1 MKRGVELIC
10 QAIALNIAVGLF
22 ILSRNDLEYSASS
35 SPADRLLHLLKTR
48 GPQLAS
54 DAGEYLGTTG
64 EAARQQL
71 VKLAA
76 SGLAEAKA
84 EVRGVG
90 RPTQV
95 WHLTAAGHARFPDT
109 HSELTVQLLQTVRE
123 TFGEDAI
130 ERLIDVRERQTQA
143 LYEREMQGVVGL
155 KARVERLA
163 QLRSRE
169 GYMAQCSEQ
178 PDGALILVENHC
190 PICAAAT
197 ACQGFCR
204 AELQVFEQVLQ
215 AKVERVEHI
224 QLGARRCA
232 YRIAAR

>member
-1 MKRGVELIC
+1 MKIRLELIC
-10 QAIALNIAVGLF
+10 QVIALNIAAGRF
-22 ILSRNDLEYSASS
+22 ILSRNDLEYPASS
-35 SPADRLLHLLKTR
+35 AADRVLHLLKTR

-54 DAGEYLGTTG
+54 DMGAFLGTSG

-76 SGLAEAKA
+76 SGLVNASS

-95 WHLTAAGHARFPDT
+95 WQLTAAGHARFPDT
-109 HSELTVQLLQTVRE
+109 HSELTMQLLQTVRD
-123 TFGEDAI
+123 TFGEEAI
-130 ERLIDVRERQTQA
+130 DRLIDVRERQTQA
-143 LYEREMQGVVGL
+143 LYEREMGGIPDL
-155 KARVERLA
+155 KGRVERLA
-163 QLRSRE
+163 ALRSRE
-169 GYMAQCSEQ
+169 GYMAEWSEQ

-204 AELQVFEQVLQ
+204 AELQVFEQVLR

-232 YRIAAR
+232 YRVVQG

>member
-1 MKRGVELIC
+1 MRVRLELIY
-10 QAIALNIAVGLF
+10 QVIALNIEAERF
-22 ILSRNDLEYSASS
+22 ILSRNDLEYSSA
-35 SPADRLLHLLKTR
+35 SPADRVLHILKTR

-54 DAGEYLGTTG
+54 DMGVFLGTSG

-76 SGLAEAKA
+76 SGWVQARS

-95 WHLTAAGHARFPDT
+95 WQLTAAGHARFPDT
-109 HSELTVQLLQTVRE
+109 HSELTMQLLQSVRE
-123 TFGEDAI
+123 TFGEEAI

-143 LYEREMQGVVGL
+143 LYEREMEGLIGL

-163 QLRSRE
+163 ALRTRE
-169 GYMAQCSEQ
+169 GYMAEWSEQ

-204 AELQVFEQVLQ
+204 AELQVFEHVLQ
-215 AKVERVEHI
+215 ANVERVEHI

-232 YRIAAR
+232 YRIASR

>member
-1 MKRGVELIC
+1 M
-10 QAIALNIAVGLF
+10 
-22 ILSRNDLEYSASS
+22 
-35 SPADRLLHLLKTR
+35 HLLKTR

-54 DAGEYLGTTG
+54 DAGEFLGTTG

-76 SGLAEAKA
+76 AGLVEAKSEA
-84 EVRGVG
+84 RGVG

-95 WHLTAAGHARFPDT
+95 WQLTAAGHGRFPDT
-109 HSELTVQLLQTVRE
+109 HSDLTVQLLQTVRE

-130 ERLIDVRERQTQA
+130 DRLIDVRERQTQA
-143 LYEREMQGVVGL
+143 LYEREMAGLNGL
-155 KARVERLA
+155 KARVEKLA
-163 QLRSRE
+163 ALRTRE
-169 GYMAQCSEQ
+169 GYMAQWSEQ

-204 AELQVFEQVLQ
+204 AELQVFERVLQ
-215 AKVERVEHI
+215 ANVERVEHI

-232 YRIAAR
+232 YRIALA

>member
-1 MKRGVELIC
+1 
-10 QAIALNIAVGLF
+10 
-22 ILSRNDLEYSASS
+22 LEYSAA

-54 DAGEYLGTTG
+54 DAGVILGTTG
-64 EAARQQL
+64 EAARQQF

-76 SGLAEAKA
+76 SGFVEARSEA
-84 EVRGVG
+84 RGVG

-95 WHLTAAGHARFPDT
+95 WHLTVAGHARFPDA

-123 TFGEDAI
+123 TFGEAAI
-130 ERLIDVRERQTQA
+130 ERLIEVREQQTCD
-143 LYEREMQGVVGL
+143 LYLREMQGAATLQV
-155 KARVERLA
+155 RVERLVA
-163 QLRSRE
+163 LRARE
-169 GYMAQCSEQ
+169 GYMAEWSEQ

-204 AELQVFEQVLQ
+204 AELEVFEQVLQ
-215 AKVERVEHI
+215 ARVERVEHI
-224 QLGARRCA
+224 LLGARRCA
-232 YRIAAR
+232 YRITAV

>member
-10 QAIALNIAVGLF
+10 QAIALNIAARLF

-123 TFGEDAI
+123 TFGEDSI
-130 ERLIDVRERQTQA
+130 DWLRLDRRGGF
-143 LYEREMQGVVGL
+143 GVSS
-155 KARVERLA
+155 ARVSLPTTTSPSFTAPVR
-163 QLRSRE
+163 RISRRTE
-169 GYMAQCSEQ
+169 A
-178 PDGALILVENHC
+178 
-190 PICAAAT
+190 
-197 ACQGFCR
+197 
-204 AELQVFEQVLQ
+204 
-215 AKVERVEHI
+215 
-224 QLGARRCA
+224 
-232 YRIAAR
+232 

>member
-1 MKRGVELIC
+1 M
-10 QAIALNIAVGLF
+10 
-22 ILSRNDLEYSASS
+22 SRNDLENSPA

-54 DAGEYLGTTG
+54 DAGEFLGTTG

-76 SGLAEAKA
+76 GGLVQAHSEA
-84 EVRGVG
+84 RGVG

-95 WHLTAAGHARFPDT
+95 WHLTAAGHERFPDT

-130 ERLIDVRERQTQA
+130 DRLIDVRERQTQA
-143 LYEREMQGVVGL
+143 LYEREMEGLVDL

-163 QLRSRE
+163 QLRTRE

-204 AELQVFEQVLQ
+204 AELQVFEHVLR

-232 YRIAAR
+232 YRIA

>member
-1 MKRGVELIC
+1 M
-10 QAIALNIAVGLF
+10 
-22 ILSRNDLEYSASS
+22 EYPASS
-35 SPADRLLHLLKTR
+35 AADRVLHLLKTR

-54 DAGEYLGTTG
+54 DMGAFLGTSG

-76 SGLAEAKA
+76 SGLVNASS

-95 WHLTAAGHARFPDT
+95 WQLTAAGHARFPDT
-109 HSELTVQLLQTVRE
+109 HSELTMQLLQTVRD
-123 TFGEDAI
+123 TFGEEAI

-143 LYEREMQGVVGL
+143 LYEREMGGIPDL
-155 KARVERLA
+155 KGRVERLA
-163 QLRSRE
+163 ALRSRE
-169 GYMAQCSEQ
+169 GYMAEWSEQ

-204 AELQVFEQVLQ
+204 AELQVFEQVLR

-232 YRIAAR
+232 YRVVQG

>member
-1 MKRGVELIC
+1 MSDRLGLIC
-10 QAIALNIAVGLF
+10 QAIALNIAARLN
-22 ILSRNDLEYSASS
+22 ILSRNDLENSSASV
-35 SPADRLLHLLKTR
+35 ADRVLHLLKTR
-48 GPQLAS
+48 GPQLAA
-54 DAGEYLGTTG
+54 DAGVFLGTSG

-76 SGLAEAKA
+76 SGLVQATS

-95 WHLTAAGHARFPDT
+95 WQLTAQGHARFPDT
-109 HSELTVQLLQTVRE
+109 HSDLTLQLLQTVRE
-123 TFGEDAI
+123 TFGEAAI
-130 ERLIDVRERQTQA
+130 DRLIDVRERQTQA
-143 LYEREMQGVVGL
+143 LYEQEMEGLTDL

-163 QLRSRE
+163 TLRTRE
-169 GYMAQCSEQ
+169 GYMAEWSEQ

-232 YRIAAR
+232 YRVCPA